1 MYCEHFIKDMSRLG
15 NEIDSFLNDLS
26 LTNFLKEAINR
37 SFQLNPLFTV
47 EMQRHS
53 LHAISD
59 MFLNCSKLKE
69 WLQPLVESSI
79 ERENIAGIVMAG
91 NIPLVGFHDFLCG
104 LAAGYRLEIKL
115 SGKDS
120 QLLPSLFD
128 ALCNINPYWKKR
140 VKFVEEISK
149 AANVLIATGSDD
161 AINKIGGYYDNIP
174 RLLRGTR
181 SGLALLDGTENQ
193 HQLDLLADDIFLY
206 YGMGCRNVSSLLVPE
221 NYSFTSLINSAG
233 RYSVFADNMD
243 FYSAYRYNKAIFKM
257 RNVHFID
264 GGFFLL
270 NEGAVFPPPLSVVN
284 IVYYSSPEYL
294 DFFIEK
300 NSDYIQV
307 KLCKEEKSG
316 FIPFGRGQF
325 PSLTDYADNI
335 NTLDFL
341 LNNCYIRIKN

>member
-15 NEIDSFLNDLS
+15 NVIDSCLNDLCS
-26 LTNFLKEAINR
+26 KNLLKEAIDR
-37 SFQLNPLFTV
+37 SFQLNPLFTI
-47 EMQRHS
+47 EMQMHS
-53 LHAISD
+53 LRAICD
-59 MFLNCSKLKE
+59 MFLKSSKLKE
-69 WLQPLVESSI
+69 WLQPVIKSSI
-79 ERENIAGIVMAG
+79 ERDNVAGIVMAG

-104 LAAGYRLEIKL
+104 LATGYRLEIKL
-115 SGKDS
+115 SGKDNL
-120 QLLPSLFD
+120 LLPSLFNE
-128 ALCNINPYWKKR
+128 LCIINPYWKER

-181 SGLALLDGTENQ
+181 SGLALLDGKENQ
-193 HQLDLLADDIFLY
+193 HQLDLLADDMFLY

-221 NYSFTSLINSAG
+221 NYSFMPLINSAG

-243 FYSAYRYNKAIFKM
+243 FNSAYRYNKAIFKM
-257 RNVHFID
+257 ENEHFID

-270 NEGAVFPPPLSVVN
+270 NEGAAFPPPLSVVN
-284 IVYYSSPEYL
+284 IVYYSSPEFL

-341 LNNCYIRIKN
+341 LNNCYIRKKN